1 MGRAQFDHSGFLA
14 AARELIGERG
24 PMAVT
29 VDSIVERLKAP
40 KGSFYHRF
48 ASRDALLGEL
58 WLATVLDFQEG
69 FVAAIEA
76 GDGLRAAL
84 HTPAWSRR
92 RLDDARL
99 LLLYSRHDF
108 VHGDWP
114 APLKRGVA
122 DQAERFE
129 SCLRT
134 FARDAF
140 GRAGA
145 AQLRRAAFVLAEA
158 PGVAVKQ
165 HLQRRE
171 PPPPLVDDLIT
182 RTYHAIVGPARRQ
195 STSRAARDLP
205 SKSEDQSERSE

>member
-1 MGRAQFDHSGFLA
+1 MGRAQFDHAGFLA

-24 PMAVT
+24 PVAVT

-58 WLATVLDFQEG
+58 WLSTVLDFQEG

-108 VHGDWP
+108 VHSDWP

-134 FARDAF
+134 FARREF
-140 GRAGA
+140 GRAGSP
-145 AQLRRAAFVLAEA
+145 QLRRAAFVLAEV
-158 PGVAVKQ
+158 PGIAVKS
-165 HLQRRE
+165 HLQRCE
-171 PPPPLVDDLIT
+171 APPPLVDDLIT
-182 RTYHAIVGPARRQ
+182 RTYHAIVGPDRTR
-195 STSRAARDLP
+195 
-205 SKSEDQSERSE
+205 